1 MTAIRNTMNKIQIK
15 ILIPVTA
22 DSVSPAFASKAF
34 ILVRGDG
41 ATKSNAEIIP
51 IKIRG
56 NHATPHN
63 IGPKGTTQ

>member
-1 MTAIRNTMNKIQIK
+1 MTVIRNTMNKTQIK

-22 DSVSPAFASKAF
+22 ESASFAFESAAL
-34 ILVRGDG
+34 ILVLGDG
-41 ATKSNAEIIP
+41 AIKSSAEIIP